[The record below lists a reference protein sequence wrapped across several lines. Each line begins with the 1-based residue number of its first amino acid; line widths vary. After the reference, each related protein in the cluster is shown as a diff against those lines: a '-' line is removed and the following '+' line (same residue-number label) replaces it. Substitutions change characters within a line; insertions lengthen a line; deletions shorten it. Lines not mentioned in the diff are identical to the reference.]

1 MLFALRRL
9 LAYILDIAILYGVLA
24 GGLQTLTR
32 ALFGVPDY
40 ARLAQMPVQ
49 LEGCVLLTI
58 SLPTWLYFII
68 CDVICDVRG
77 GSTLGKRVLG
87 LRTTAV
93 SGGPVSVGQAV
104 ARTALKLIPWE
115 LTHISVLVPNPM
127 WNPGTTPALSQTVGL
142 AAANLLMLVYLIVLA
157 LQGGRR
163 SVHDLIAGTSVEP
176 RSERAA
182 AQGQP

>member
-24 GGLQTLTR
+24 GGLQTLTS
-32 ALFGVPDY
+32 ALFGVPNY
-40 ARLAQMPVQ
+40 ARLAQNPVR
-49 LEGCVLLTI
+49 LEGWVLLTI
-58 SLPTWLYFII
+58 SLPTWLYFI
-68 CDVICDVRG
+68 ICDVRG

>member
-49 LEGCVLLTI
+49 LEGWVLLTI
-58 SLPTWLYFII
+58 SLPTWLYFI
-68 CDVICDVRG
+68 ICDVRG

-127 WNPGTTPALSQTVGL
+127 WNPGTTPAISQTVGL
-142 AAANLLMLVYLIVLA
+142 VAANLLMLAYLVVLV
-157 LQGGRR
+157 LQGGHR

-182 AQGQP
+182 LQG

>member
-40 ARLAQMPVQ
+40 ARLAQMPVR
-49 LEGCVLLTI
+49 LEGWVLLTI
-58 SLPTWLYFII
+58 SLPTWLYFI
-68 CDVICDVRG
+68 ICDVRG

-87 LRTTAV
+87 LRTRAA
-93 SGGPVSVGQAV
+93 SGGPVGLGQAV

-127 WNPGTTPALSQTVGL
+127 WNPGTTPAISQTVGL
-142 AAANLLMLVYLIVLA
+142 VAANLLMLAYLVVLV
-157 LQGGRR
+157 LQGGHR

-182 AQGQP
+182 LQG